1 MTPPPGSIIGL
12 DWQAVPQK
20 PPCIQ
25 NTDNNR
31 TTALTKNRFTLFCC
45 AVVFVLSVLSLQL
58 FRLQVAERQDL
69 SEIARGNALRD
80 IRVLP
85 ARGLVYDR
93 NGTLM
98 VHNTPTYTIS
108 LAPRYFDR
116 TRIPLLAKHLEVPD
130 SVVTLRLQEAQ
141 DYNPYRLHPSFSNVS
156 FAQYSR
162 ILEDVYLLPGVGWEI
177 KQQRRYPTNARA
189 SHALGYIGE
198 INREELNAIDHQ
210 SDSSLYRQGDFRGR
224 TGIEEGYEPW
234 LRGIP
239 GVARRWVNVYGLEIM
254 SYAQGQGDQP
264 PRGNYDLH
272 LTLDHR
278 VQEFAESLFVNKRG
292 AVVALDPNDGGIIAL
307 VSKPDYPLE
316 SLSQGIQ
323 REAWQALLNHH
334 EDPLYNRATM
344 NLMPP
349 GSTWKPFMA
358 LLGLSEGLIEGA
370 DETIYCPGYHPFGQ
384 GRFFRCL
391 EAHGPQHVVDAI
403 KNSCNTFFF
412 ELAQRMD
419 LEVFKK
425 YANRFGFGVESPTD
439 LLEQTAGLIP
449 DSAYFEQT
457 GRYWGTGAIMNLGV
471 GQGDMGVTPF
481 QLARYAASLAN
492 GGTLYAPH
500 MVSHLVEPE
509 TNERVELPDISDP
522 IHLDIDTAYV
532 NLVREGMRLVMESG
546 TARASQIP
554 GIASAGKTGTAQ
566 APGNF
571 TDHSVFIMFAPFDNP
586 QIALA
591 VQCENTGNGSLCA
604 APVASL
610 LAEMYLKGEVPPSW
624 RTDIRMGRA
633 LSATSESLT
642 QVAE

>member
-1 MTPPPGSIIGL
+1 M
-12 DWQAVPQK
+12 
-20 PPCIQ
+20 
-25 NTDNNR
+25 
-31 TTALTKNRFTLFCC
+31 TKNRFTLFCC

-58 FRLQVAERQDL
+58 FRLQVTERQDL
-69 SEIARGNALRD
+69 SEIARGNALRN

-93 NGTLM
+93 NSTLM

-116 TRIPLLAKHLEVPD
+116 TRIPLLAKHLDVPD

-141 DYNPYRLHPSFSNVS
+141 DYNPYRLYPSFSNVS
-156 FAQYSR
+156 FEQYSR
-162 ILEDVYLLPGVGWEI
+162 ILEDAYLLPGVGWEI
-177 KQQRRYPTNARA
+177 KQQRRYPTNAQA

-198 INREELNAIDHQ
+198 VNREELNSIDHE
-210 SDSSLYRQGDFRGR
+210 SDSSLYRQGDFLGR
-224 TGIEEGYEPW
+224 TGIERGYEPW

-307 VSKPDYPLE
+307 VSKPDYSLE
-316 SLSQGIQ
+316 SLNQGIQ
-323 REAWQALLNHH
+323 SEVWQTLVNHN
-334 EDPLYNRATM
+334 EQPLYNRATM

-358 LLGLSEGLIEGA
+358 LLGLSEGLLGDEGA
-370 DETIYCPGYHPFGQ
+370 DATIYCGGYHPFGQ

-391 EAHGPQHVVDAI
+391 APHGHKNVVEAIQT
-403 KNSCNTFFF
+403 SCNTFFF
-412 ELAQRMD
+412 ELARRMD
-419 LEVFKK
+419 LGVFQK

-439 LLEQTAGLIP
+439 LREQTAGFIP
-449 DSAYFEQT
+449 DSAYFKRT
-457 GRYWGTGAIMNLGV
+457 GRDWGIGSIMNLGV
-471 GQGDMGVTPF
+471 GQGDMGVTPL
-481 QLARYAASLAN
+481 QLARYAAALAN

-500 MVSHLVEPE
+500 MVSHLVNPE

-532 NLVREGMRLVMESG
+532 NLVRKGMRLVMEAG

-554 GIASAGKTGTAQ
+554 GIPSAGKTGTAQ
-566 APGNF
+566 APGDF

-591 VQCENTGNGSLCA
+591 IQCENTGNGSMCA
-604 APVASL
+604 APIASL
-610 LAEMYLKGEVPPSW
+610 LAEMYLKGEITPSW
-624 RTDIRMGRA
+624 QTDIRMQRA
-633 LSATSESLT
+633 LSATSQSLT
-642 QVAE
+642 QAAE